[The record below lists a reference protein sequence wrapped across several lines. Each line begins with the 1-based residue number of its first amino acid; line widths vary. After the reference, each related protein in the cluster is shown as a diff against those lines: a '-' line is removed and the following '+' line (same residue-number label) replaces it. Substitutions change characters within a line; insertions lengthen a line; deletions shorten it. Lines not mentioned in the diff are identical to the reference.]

1 MMGIELIQL
10 GDPVVYRDEIEGLD
24 DIGVVTNSCLDN
36 FKVLWNDEM
45 KSKAENPEQL
55 RPARADEIVA
65 QSRQVNTNAI
75 T

>member
-1 MMGIELIQL
+1 MEIELIQL
-10 GDPVVYRDEIEGLD
+10 GDPVVYRDEIEGKD
-24 DIGVVTNSCLDN
+24 EIGVVANSCQDN

-55 RPARADEIVA
+55 RKAQADEVVA
-65 QSRQVNTNAI
+65 QCRQVNTNAI